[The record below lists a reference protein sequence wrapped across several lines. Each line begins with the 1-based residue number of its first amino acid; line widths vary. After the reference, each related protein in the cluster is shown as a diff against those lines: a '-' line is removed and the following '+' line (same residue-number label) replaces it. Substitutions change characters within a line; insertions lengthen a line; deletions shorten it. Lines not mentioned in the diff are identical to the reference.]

1 MSIVPKATYERSTM
15 QKSRNKSRNRNKAAA
30 GVLAELATP
39 IQSQEAKTEI
49 VVPAEEPKTA
59 ELMVVVSSEVD
70 IPDDAPMTEAE
81 KADYHRYMSSIK
93 GMCIETARMILEIRR
108 RKLYRGEFKT
118 FDEWVACYFGST
130 RQWVTGLGHWVRRQE
145 LAEKLSKDGPLALTY
160 DGKPA
165 YQIIPKEAEHLGPL
179 EDHPD
184 ELCRALVEATEM
196 CRANPKRKRTK
207 TLEETVRKQ
216 EEFLRRKE
224 RTPDLTYEEF
234 KAINSV
240 GWHGRISDELV
251 VEVNAIKAQGG
262 DWSGKL
268 AEEVQDGDLSSA
280 ILLGCARGSELIDL
294 CAKLK
299 AKKDVRD
306 ELKEAEA
313 GARIA
318 VATLERKK
326 AEIAKRQQAAAQEQQ
341 TEPEDDEDD
350 DDEDV
355 QKDEPLAE
363 FALEVRGSFEG
374 FPDQFGDAFRA
385 FLDDWKDNLFNW
397 NLTMDSTI
405 IVKPIL
411 EPSKDWAAG
420 KLTAAKDLLE
430 AALAMVQEVHEAN
443 VVKDVQP
450 ILEIFAKAT
459 ELLAE
464 ADKPEAVL
472 SSND

>member
-1 MSIVPKATYERSTM
+1 
-15 QKSRNKSRNRNKAAA
+15 
-30 GVLAELATP
+30 
-39 IQSQEAKTEI
+39 
-49 VVPAEEPKTA
+49 
-59 ELMVVVSSEVD
+59 
-70 IPDDAPMTEAE
+70 
-81 KADYHRYMSSIK
+81 
-93 GMCIETARMILEIRR
+93 
-108 RKLYRGEFKT
+108 
-118 FDEWVACYFGST
+118 
-130 RQWVTGLGHWVRRQE
+130 VTSLGHWVRRQE
-145 LAEKLSKDGPLALTY
+145 LAEKLSKDGGPLALTY

-179 EDHPD
+179 ENHPD

-224 RTPDLTYEEF
+224 GTPDLTYEEF
-234 KAINSV
+234 NAINSV
-240 GWHGRISDELV
+240 GWHGRISDEV
-251 VEVNAIKAQGG
+251 VSEVNAIKSQGG
-262 DWSGKL
+262 DWIGKL
-268 AEEVQDGDLSSA
+268 VEEVQEGDLSSE
-280 ILLGCARGSELIDL
+280 ILLGCARGPELLDL

-306 ELKEAEA
+306 ELEEAEA
-313 GARIA
+313 GARNA

-341 TEPEDDEDD
+341 TEPEDEEGGGGE

-355 QKDEPLAE
+355 QEFEPLAE

-374 FPDQFGDAFRA
+374 FPDQFGEAFRA
-385 FLDDWKDNLFNW
+385 FLEDWKDNLFNW
-397 NLTMDSTI
+397 NLTMDSAI

-450 ILEIFAKAT
+450 ILEIFAKAK
-459 ELLAE
+459 ELLTD
-464 ADKPEAVL
+464 ADMPEAVT
-472 SSND
+472 SGND